1 MGSLKRIIAVG
12 AVGFALVLTVTW
24 LGKAAARRA
33 GASSNSESDELADL
47 ERRVTKLE
55 AGDLFT
61 VVDRPGQGAKKLFS
75 VTSTN
80 SSSTAILY
88 DSGETGVASMVATA
102 DGGYFNALGATGAV
116 RYALGADDATLAGLR
131 FIESAAGLGAEISS
145 AEQAH
150 IELGRQKSGN
160 YGLGFPSGSGE
171 LAGIG
176 ESKAGTGLILVG
188 DSEGNKRATIM
199 TGTGGKGMIGI
210 FNGDNAVLAFGE
222 ATGNSGGL
230 LAIGNAGTEPRV
242 KMGTNDNRYGVV
254 MALPRGLP
262 YVPKS
267 GLPGSFMLGCAGGP
281 PACAP

>member
-1 MGSLKRIIAVG
+1 MGSSKRIITVG
-12 AVGFALVLTVTW
+12 AIGFALVLTVTW
-24 LGKAAARRA
+24 LGKAAVRRA
-33 GASSNSESDELADL
+33 GADSESDELADL
-47 ERRVTKLE
+47 ERRVTNLE
-55 AGDLFT
+55 AGELFT
-61 VVDRPGQGAKKLFS
+61 VVDRQGQGAKKLFS

-80 SSSTAILY
+80 SSSTATLY
-88 DSGETGVASMVATA
+88 DSGEVGVASMVATA
-102 DGGYFNALGATGAV
+102 DGGYFTALAASGSA
-116 RYALGADDATLAGLR
+116 RYALGADDTTLAGLR
-131 FIESAAGLGAEISS
+131 FIESATGAGTVITSGD
-145 AEQAH
+145 QMR

-160 YGLGFPSGSGE
+160 YGLGFPRGSGE

-188 DSEGNKRATIM
+188 DKEGNKRATIM
-199 TGTGGKGMIGI
+199 TGAGGKGMIGI
-210 FNGDNAVLAFGE
+210 FNGDIAVLAFGE

-254 MALPRGLP
+254 MALPKGLP

-281 PACAP
+281 PACTP